1 MTFKLPVNCPF
12 CEGEVTHDWS
22 EYIVDQDG
30 VIDKLNVVGIKQTP
44 YLYFET

>member
-22 EYIVDQDG
+22 EYIVDQEKYHG
-30 VIDKLNVVGIKQTP
+30 EV
-44 YLYFET
+44 